1 MKNIFITLFI
11 ILMLSSVISAQV
23 ELVPPSH
30 KVYQFL
36 NSLYIRNLVTNYYS
50 SNLPLSRGVIADY
63 LKNLEITNPNL
74 SETEK
79 SILSD
84 LKIEFAYD
92 ISNKLDNSTSF
103 LPGFNSGQFF
113 LDSKQKYL
121 YAFADSNTSLFLD
134 GTVLVSHRIFDS
146 ESFNKT
152 SITIGD
158 YGFRLRGTLYH
169 NIGFYL
175 KASSGQQLNG
185 DSHSRTVAAGFD
197 PKLHSTLKFL
207 SEKYLDSFEGYLRF
221 ETSNRAFALTMGR
234 EAMTLGTGYIDKLF
248 LSTNAVPFDYAKID
262 LGYKGIKYSFFYG
275 NIRGDSLG
283 VILESKN
290 IIAHRLDISLS
301 EKIRLGVFESVI
313 TANRPISFTYL
324 NPVSFLFSADL
335 TAEKENRSNSM
346 IGLDTEIRP
355 LKNLAFQSSFLIDDF
370 DFKYLGTD
378 SPYSNNNRFGWQFGI
393 FYSNPL
399 GIKDLNAS
407 LEYTHLDP
415 FLYSHKS
422 NMSQYTN
429 WSLPLG
435 HKLRPNSDEIALKLD
450 YYFTSRIISTLTIQH
465 QRTGEGFVYDQNGV
479 LIRNY
484 GADINHGEG
493 LYLAKAY
500 FLDGNRVDQTI
511 ITFHT
516 RFEPIRQYFLDITY
530 TGWLINDKYISKNYF
545 DQFFYLTIS
554 TDF

>member
-1 MKNIFITLFI
+1 LKLFYWGFLLFI
-11 ILMLSSVISAQV
+11 CSSHLFAQV
-23 ELVPPSH
+23 ELVPISN
-30 KVYQFL
+30 KVYPFL
-36 NSLYIRNLVTNYYS
+36 NSLFIRNIITNYNS
-50 SNLPLSRGVIADY
+50 ANLPLSRSSIADY
-63 LKNLEITNPNL
+63 LNKLNDSNPNL
-74 SETEK
+74 SVAEK
-79 SILSD
+79 KILND
-84 LKIEFAYD
+84 LKIEFDYD
-92 ISNKLDNSTSF
+92 INKKLTQSVPLLSDFNIENIFKDDSYKF
-103 LPGFNSGQFF
+103 LYS
-113 LDSKQKYL
+113 Y
-121 YAFADSNTSLFLD
+121 ADSNASLFLD
-134 GTVLVSHRIFDS
+134 GTVLVSQRIFDS

-152 SITIGD
+152 SITIGE

-175 KASSGQQLNG
+175 KASSGQQFNG
-185 DSHSRTVAAGFD
+185 DYYSRTVAAEFD

-262 LGYKGIKYSFFYG
+262 LGYKGIKYSYFYG

-283 VILESKN
+283 VVLESKN
-290 IIAHRLDISLS
+290 IIAQRLDISLS

-335 TAEKENRSNSM
+335 TAEKENRSNAM
-346 IGLDTEIRP
+346 IGLDIEILP
-355 LKNLAFQSSFLIDDF
+355 FKNVGFQSSLLIDDF
-370 DFKYLGTD
+370 DFKLIGKDT
-378 SPYSNNNRFGWQFGI
+378 PASNNNRFGWQFGI

-516 RFEPIRQYFLDITY
+516 RFEPIRQYFLDVTY

>member
-1 MKNIFITLFI
+1 MRLFYWSFLLFI
-11 ILMLSSVISAQV
+11 CAAHLFAQV
-23 ELVPPSH
+23 ELVPISN
-30 KVYQFL
+30 KVYPFL
-36 NSLYIRNLVTNYYS
+36 NSLFIRNIITNYNS
-50 SNLPLSRGVIADY
+50 ANLPLSRNSIADY
-63 LKNLEITNPNL
+63 LNKLNDSNPNL
-74 SETEK
+74 SVTEK
-79 SILSD
+79 KILNDLKVEFDYDINKKLTQSISLLSD
-84 LKIEFAYD
+84 FNFGNIFKDY
-92 ISNKLDNSTSF
+92 SYKF
-103 LPGFNSGQFF
+103 LYS
-113 LDSKQKYL
+113 Y
-121 YAFADSNTSLFLD
+121 ADSNASLFLD
-134 GTVLVSHRIFDS
+134 GTAFVSHRIFAS

-152 SITIGD
+152 SITIGE
-158 YGFRLRGTLYH
+158 YGVRLRGTLYH

-185 DSHSRTVAAGFD
+185 DAYSRIVAAQFD

-207 SEKYLDSFEGYLRF
+207 SEKYFESFEGYLRF

-234 EAMTLGTGYIDKLF
+234 EAITLGNGYIDKLF

-275 NIRGDSLG
+275 NLRGDSLG

-324 NPVSFLFSADL
+324 NPMSFLFSADL

-346 IGLDTEIRP
+346 IGLDIEILP
-355 LKNLAFQSSFLIDDF
+355 FKNVGFQSSFLIDDF
-370 DFKYLGTD
+370 DFSLIGKDT
-378 SPYSNNNRFGWQFGI
+378 PASNNSRFGWQFGI
-393 FYSNPL
+393 FYANPF
-399 GIKDLNAS
+399 GITDLNAS
-407 LEYTHLDP
+407 FEYTHLDP

-422 NMSQYTN
+422 NMSQYTH

-435 HKLRPNSDEIALKLD
+435 HKLKPNSDEIAFKLD
-450 YYFTSRIISTLTIQH
+450 YWFTSRIKSTLTIQR
-465 QRTGEGFVYDQNGV
+465 QRTGEGLVYDANGI

-484 GADINHGEG
+484 GADINFGKG

-500 FLDGNRVDQTI
+500 FLDGNRVDRTI

-516 RFEPIRQYFLDITY
+516 RFELIRQYFIDITY
-530 TGWLINDKYISKNYF
+530 TGWLINDKHLSKNYL
-545 DQFFYLTIS
+545 DQFFYITIS